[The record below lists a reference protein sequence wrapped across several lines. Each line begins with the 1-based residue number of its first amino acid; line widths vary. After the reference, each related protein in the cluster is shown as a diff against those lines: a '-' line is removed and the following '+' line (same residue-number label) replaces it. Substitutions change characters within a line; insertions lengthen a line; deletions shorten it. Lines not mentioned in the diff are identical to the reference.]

1 MAQSGTTAAIKGS
14 KIPKLMPLFSKRAI
28 NPSPA
33 IKARPQAIEGANCV
47 TPFVR
52 GMSDRPMTWKTTEA
66 ASIMMIVGVRV
77 IMLTPVL
84 FDSWGDAVSL
94 E

>member
-14 KIPKLMPLFSKRAI
+14 KIPQLIPLFSKRAI

-33 IKARPQAIEGANCV
+33 RKARPQATDGTNCV

-66 ASIMMIVGVRV
+66 ASIMMMVGVSV
-77 IMLTPVL
+77 IMLTPV
-84 FDSWGDAVSL
+84 
-94 E
+94 

>member
-1 MAQSGTTAAIKGS
+1 
-14 KIPKLMPLFSKRAI
+14 MPLFSKRAI

-33 IKARPQAIEGANCV
+33 RKASPQAIDGTNCV

-66 ASIMMIVGVRV
+66 ASIMMMVGVSV
-77 IMLTPVL
+77 IMLTPV
-84 FDSWGDAVSL
+84 
-94 E
+94 